1 MITRFFI
8 AFFSIVHLNTKI
20 VLISFFSKN
29 QFVRIVYFDFKKK
42 QIIDLHSVFKK
53 LWTYCS
59 ISGRGVE

>member
-29 QFVRIVYFDFKKK
+29 QFVRIVYFDFKKN
-42 QIIDLHSVFKK
+42 K
-53 LWTYCS
+53 LLTYIQYLKS
-59 ISGRGVE
+59 YGHIVVLVEGE